1 MVTVYTN
8 KNNYR
13 YSIVVR
19 KKKIIEKEMTVYQNN
34 SVDIKVDAS
43 VKVKEI
49 NRSNKNI
56 SIKEKSGNTYTILP
70 KKVGKSVVTIQTNRS
85 IYKYEISIKNQPGL
99 NSSMLSDYIK
109 KKNPRKIIFT
119 NKVKNNKT
127 TDLSMQ
133 GNKAVVGWMDK
144 DTLYIGSKHGA
155 YVDCYDASFLF
166 FDLPNIEYIDVTY
179 LNTAPSQS
187 AESMFG
193 SCPRLKEIKGL
204 NTLNFSNVRNMSG
217 MFAACY
223 ELQELDVTGW
233 NTSKVRTMSYMF
245 YCCKQLETIRGLET
259 WNTGNVWNMSCMFS
273 YGISYSHD
281 GPLKNINLS
290 NLNVSNV
297 RDMSDMFYGCGSLK
311 YIDVSKWDVSN
322 LRTADHMFC
331 QCISLENLDVSN
343 WNVENVNNFNAMFHS
358 CRLLKYIDVSKWNT
372 RSAIYMCQM
381 FEACS
386 SLIEIDVSH
395 FITNKVI
402 GFGEMFKDC
411 ISLQELNLTSFCTEA
426 VPNGAAQKGTGDY
439 ARCSTGFDGMFRNS
453 GNLKRIYVGDKW
465 NIENKSSEFF
475 FLYCGTNF
483 FMRMSAMH
491 NLKAA
496 GL

>member
-1 MVTVYTN
+1 
-8 KNNYR
+8 
-13 YSIVVR
+13 
-19 KKKIIEKEMTVYQNN
+19 
-34 SVDIKVDAS
+34 
-43 VKVKEI
+43 
-49 NRSNKNI
+49 
-56 SIKEKSGNTYTILP
+56 
-70 KKVGKSVVTIQTNRS
+70 
-85 IYKYEISIKNQPGL
+85 
-99 NSSMLSDYIK
+99 
-109 KKNPRKIIFT
+109 
-119 NKVKNNKT
+119 
-127 TDLSMQ
+127 
-133 GNKAVVGWMDK
+133 MDK

-331 QCISLENLDVSN
+331 QCISLEKLDVSN

-386 SLIEIDVSH
+386 SLIKIDVSH

-411 ISLQELNLTSFCTEA
+411 IFLQELDLTSFCTEA

-453 GNLKRIYVGDKW
+453 RNLKRIYVGDKW
-465 NIENKSSEFF
+465 NIENKSSEFI
-475 FLYCGTNF
+475 FLYCETNF

>member
-1 MVTVYTN
+1 MRKIRKILYFWAILICVLCNMTIVHAGTQTKKIYQNEKLTIQLNPKLKVKKIEKSNKSFRIKKCGVNKYTICSGRPGKGMVTVYTN

-193 SCPRLKEIKGL
+193 SCPRLKEIKG
-204 NTLNFSNVRNMSG
+204 
-217 MFAACY
+217 
-223 ELQELDVTGW
+223 
-233 NTSKVRTMSYMF
+233 
-245 YCCKQLETIRGLET
+245 
-259 WNTGNVWNMSCMFS
+259 
-273 YGISYSHD
+273 
-281 GPLKNINLS
+281 
-290 NLNVSNV
+290 
-297 RDMSDMFYGCGSLK
+297 
-311 YIDVSKWDVSN
+311 
-322 LRTADHMFC
+322 
-331 QCISLENLDVSN
+331 
-343 WNVENVNNFNAMFHS
+343 
-358 CRLLKYIDVSKWNT
+358 
-372 RSAIYMCQM
+372 
-381 FEACS
+381 
-386 SLIEIDVSH
+386 
-395 FITNKVI
+395 
-402 GFGEMFKDC
+402 
-411 ISLQELNLTSFCTEA
+411 
-426 VPNGAAQKGTGDY
+426 GTGDY

-465 NIENKSSEFF
+465 NIENKSSEFI